1 MITSYVTPQRTM
13 LYLSLVG
20 PLDSGGSDDLVHEY
34 YERHSPTIRRC
45 ILDLGAVEE
54 MDERG
59 LTVMQRLQRIARADH
74 VEFSVVAGRSDR
86 ASVVGEAA
94 GRYSVPVV
102 DGRNLPLQEPARGR
116 YQGPATRAAS

>member
-20 PLDSGGSDDLVHEY
+20 PLDSGSSDDLVHEY

-45 ILDLGAVEE
+45 ILDLGAVEDL
-54 MDERG
+54 DETG
-59 LTVMQRLQRIARADH
+59 LSVLQRLQQIARTDR

-86 ASVVGEAA
+86 AVLVGETA

-102 DGRNLPLQEPARGR
+102 DGRNLPLQEPALER
-116 YQGPATRAAS
+116 YQGPANRAAS